1 VVTRAH
7 PKIADYPFT
16 TLHPHLGKVE
26 RDEDGFVLADLPGL
40 VEGAH
45 QGTGLGDRFLGHA
58 ERCAALLHLV
68 DGTTGDPAADF
79 LTVRHEIESYGHDL
93 AARTVVPVLT
103 KIDAVHDRDRQYAL
117 RQLSGSA
124 GCNAHAISA
133 VTGEGV
139 PELLRLLAGLVRQRC
154 NG

>member
-1 VVTRAH
+1 M
-7 PKIADYPFT
+7 
-16 TLHPHLGKVE
+16 
-26 RDEDGFVLADLPGL
+26 
-40 VEGAH
+40 
-45 QGTGLGDRFLGHA
+45 
-58 ERCAALLHLV
+58 